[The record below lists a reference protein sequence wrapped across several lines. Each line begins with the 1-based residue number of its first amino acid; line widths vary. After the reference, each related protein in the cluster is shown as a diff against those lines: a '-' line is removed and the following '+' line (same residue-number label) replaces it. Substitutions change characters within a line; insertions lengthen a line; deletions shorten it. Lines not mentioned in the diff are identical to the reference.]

1 MSTSLETVRE
11 RLPRPP
17 SEIEAALGLPG
28 GSFDFR
34 GLKIP
39 DGAEIDIDEWTVFGH
54 TLCFMREWTSWSVG
68 DWLVWGERIYGDAE
82 ASSVVD
88 SDPQDRYNV
97 ASRITGL
104 ETTTLMDYASQCSR
118 IPLENRRV
126 ELNFGVHKP
135 VMALSSE
142 EQVYWL
148 DQAVING
155 WRREDLRDAIKEA
168 KAPPKDGEQTVED
181 PPDPPQTIAQKIE
194 QAARL
199 AVNTAQPTDEGGAL
213 IPADPWHR
221 LLQALGEE

>member
-11 RLPRPP
+11 RLPRPL
-17 SEIEAALGLPG
+17 SEVEAALGLPG
-28 GSFDFR
+28 GSFDPR

-39 DGAEIDIDEWTVFGH
+39 DAAEVGIDEWSVFGH

-68 DWLVWGERIYGDAE
+68 DWLVWGERVYGDAE

-104 ETTTLMDYASQCSR
+104 EVATLMDYASQCSR

-142 EQVYWL
+142 EQIYWL

-155 WRREDLRDAIKEA
+155 WRREDLRDAIKAA
-168 KAPPKDGEQTVED
+168 KNPPADEKGDQEVVD
-181 PPDPPQTIAQKIE
+181 PPLSIAQRVE
-194 QAARL
+194 RAARL
-199 AVNTAQPTDEGGAL
+199 VYNQAQPTDDGGVL
-213 IPADPWHR
+213 VPADPWHQ
-221 LLQALGEE
+221 LAEALGEE